1 VSDSEQEH
9 DEHHEGEQAPNT
21 SSSGAEDSN
30 TAGRPDQPPSLSI
43 PELIEALQKKYE
55 AHDRLRAHSATEL
68 PILRAWLEELM
79 PQLAP
84 RYQPLGVFT
93 PGGGGVPI
101 LLRDSLLRD
110 QQCVLKLPRPII
122 GREVKLNRI
131 LAQEAD
137 RLSEVRHP
145 NVIRILVSDSM
156 PTSGTP
162 YYIMEC
168 VPDAQDAD
176 VYLSENNTVESL
188 LHIVEGAITA
198 LAKIH
203 ELGIVHTD
211 VKPANLFVDA
221 AGHTLLADFGF
232 AKRTN
237 APDPQTRIVGG
248 TSGYIHHEQV
258 ILMAEASADEDASDP
273 MRQATA
279 IDIPIDRNRIKPYWD
294 LYSLG
299 ITFFVLLDI
308 LEEHSPRTRRDFRV
322 RYLRLMAYRLIG
334 QNLAFA
340 KNNTLVHPGLNI
352 ADTIFGL
359 TSRDTEELQYETM
372 AEVLFDLQKLL
383 GTRDLIRD
391 VPEVGRH
398 QADMIQASSHG
409 PASFTER
416 VRRIVHTPEVRRL
429 GSITQLGLVNQVY
442 PTASHTRLEHTLGTF
457 SMACRY
463 VRALYNDPVNPIFKQ
478 IMRADD
484 IEALLLACLVHDV
497 GHYPLAHDLEEV
509 EPRVFGHDVRT
520 QRLVT
525 NAKTSLLARTLA
537 DPENGWNTTVDRV
550 VALLQAGTKPEDA
563 TFRNSVLS
571 AIIDGPIDADKLDY
585 LIRDAENLRLP
596 YGRGIDFDRLI
607 SSATVVMIP
616 RRSGEYELERFPSL
630 GIHERGRIAAESVA
644 FARYAMYGA
653 VYWHRTHRT
662 LKAMLNRI
670 AYEALYTGP
679 ESEDAEARRKRA
691 QELRTK
697 LHAFL
702 DVPLQYRLRVAAAGT
717 GAGYDDGTVDGGFLD
732 AGTEQVLDWL
742 TALNQATTSGLADD
756 IRRRRLYDRVLVTS
770 EYRNSALPWDGIKQA
785 FGPRGDRDRSVWLRR
800 LKFARI
806 METHI
811 ASMVRDWDGTIPDS
825 QTAIDPTRVELF
837 QAQVHARPVILVDY
851 PMAKLGSKHALSF
864 LYENEWRDPEM
875 DGFEAVAANQ
885 SPIWKAVGDQLQ
897 ESLSKLRVYCDPD
910 FSGLVSAAVP
920 RTEMERLIAVSLDE
934 LEQA

>member
-1 VSDSEQEH
+1 MSDSELEP
-9 DEHHEGEQAPNT
+9 GERGQASNPP
-21 SSSGAEDSN
+21 SSGAEGF
-30 TAGRPDQPPSLSI
+30 ALVEEPEEPPSLGI
-43 PELIEALQKKYE
+43 NELIEALQKKYE

-84 RYQPLGVFT
+84 RYQPLSVFT

-145 NVIRILVSDSM
+145 NVIRILVSDSLT
-156 PTSGTP
+156 TSGTP

-176 VYLSENNTVESL
+176 VYLAENNTIESL

-232 AKRTN
+232 AKRID

-248 TSGYIHHEQV
+248 TAGYIHPEQV
-258 ILMAEASADEDASDP
+258 ILMAEASADEQDASDP

-279 IDIPIDRNRIKPYWD
+279 IDTPIDRERIKPYWD

-308 LEEHSPRTRRDFRV
+308 LEQHAPKTRRDFRV
-322 RYLRLMAYRLIG
+322 RYLRLMAYRLVG
-334 QNLAFA
+334 RNLAFA
-340 KNNTLVHPGLNI
+340 QNNTLVHPGLNI
-352 ADTIFGL
+352 PETIFGL
-359 TSRDTEELQYETM
+359 TSRDTKELQYSTM
-372 AEVLFDLQKLL
+372 SEVLFDLQKLL
-383 GTRDLIRD
+383 GTRDLVRE

-398 QADMIQASSHG
+398 QADIIQASSHG

-416 VRRIVHTPEVRRL
+416 VRKIVHTPEVRRL

-509 EPRVFGHDVRT
+509 EPRIFGHDVRT
-520 QRLVT
+520 HRLIT

-537 DPENGWNTTVDRV
+537 DADNGWSATVERV
-550 VALLQAGTKPEDA
+550 VALLQAGAKPEDA
-563 TFRNSVLS
+563 SFRDSVLS

-670 AYEALYTGP
+670 AYEILDMGLEA
-679 ESEDAEARRKRA
+679 DNEARRKRA

-702 DVPLQYRLRVAAAGT
+702 DVPLQFRLRVAAAGT

-742 TALNQATTSGLADD
+742 ISQKPATTFGLADD

-770 EYRNSALPWDGIKQA
+770 EYRNSALPWDGIKQV
-785 FGPRGDRDRSVWLRR
+785 FGPRGERDRSVWLRR
-800 LKFARI
+800 LRFARVL
-806 METHI
+806 EAHI

-825 QTAIDPTRVELF
+825 QTAVDPTKVELF
-837 QAQVHARPVILVDY
+837 QAQVQSRPVILVDY
-851 PMAKLGSKHALSF
+851 PIAKLGSKHALSF
-864 LYENEWRDPEM
+864 LYESEWRDPEM
-875 DGFEAVAANQ
+875 DAFEAIAANQ

-920 RTEMERLIAVSLDE
+920 RVEMERLIAVSLDE
-934 LEQA
+934 ME